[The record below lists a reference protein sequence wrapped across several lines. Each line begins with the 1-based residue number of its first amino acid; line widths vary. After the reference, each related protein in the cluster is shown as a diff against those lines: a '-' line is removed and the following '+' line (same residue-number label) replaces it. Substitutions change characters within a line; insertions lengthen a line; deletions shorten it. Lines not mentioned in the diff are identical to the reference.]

1 MKHLIVLL
9 YIIKLPFSVIPN
21 LTIKCQTKTPSTNRN
36 LSADGAPATMYAIS
50 ANKKNKKQKTKPYL
64 TRDLL
69 ISESD
74 LLLSKLGMVL

>member
-9 YIIKLPFSVIPN
+9 YRIKLPLSIIPN

-50 ANKKNKKQKTKPYL
+50 ANKKKQKTKPYL

-74 LLLSKLGMVL
+74 LLLSELGMVL